1 MGMQFDNLPPTPYLA
16 IVLDIIRKGI
26 AREKG
31 NLKLKVKEGIKNQQL
46 EEVFNEIATQNEK
59 MWIGVSKEHTQ
70 LSKQS
75 REDIYFYLG
84 GDKRPRIFYTEGKR
98 LPKFKTPFEE
108 EYVLG
113 INTSGNPSGGIERFK
128 LGIHGESQR
137 LKHNGLIAYIE
148 NKTVAEWEKIINKSI
163 AFHYPDDTVLQ
174 KDASFTNEY
183 TSTHNYSGGVDG
195 YFKMYHFWI
204 DLTQGNDV

>member
-31 NLKLKVKEGIKNQQL
+31 NLKLKDNEGIKNQKL
-46 EEVFNEIATQNEK
+46 SEAFNFIGTQNEEI
-59 MWIGVSKEHTQ
+59 WIGVNKEHNP
-70 LSKQS
+70 SGKQT

-84 GDKRPRIFYTEGKR
+84 GDMRPRIFYIEGKR
-98 LPKFKTPFEE
+98 LPKFKTSIEE

-113 INTSGNPSGGIERFK
+113 VNTSGNPSGGIERFK

-137 LKHNGLIAYIE
+137 IKHNGLIAYIE
-148 NKTVAEWEKIINKSI
+148 NKTVAEWENIINNSI
-163 AFHYPDDTVLQ
+163 ASYYPADTILQ
-174 KDASFTNEY
+174 KHPSFVNEY
-183 TSTHNYSGGVDG
+183 TSIHYYIGGIGGYS
-195 YFKMYHFWI
+195 KMYHFWI
-204 DLTQGNDV
+204 DLTQ